1 VGIECVDILLPQQH
15 APMRFTFL
23 WVAEHRWEGKDYT
36 VAIQAGAEMRVRR
49 KAYGTHAR
57 TVA

>member
-1 VGIECVDILLPQQH
+1 
-15 APMRFTFL
+15 MRFTFL